1 MEKFKSL
8 YKDGLVPTKEFHD
21 VAKNAGENI
30 NSLFKK
36 YIDEG
41 YSPREITEL
50 LHNIVSAVGADK
62 CLLLTVKRH
71 AEHKKAL
78 TKPPTE
84 V

>member
-8 YKDGLVPTKEFHD
+8 YQDGLIPTKEFHD
-21 VAKNAGENI
+21 IAKDVSKNVET
-30 NSLFKK
+30 LFKK

-50 LHNIVSAVGADK
+50 LYNIVGCVGTEKA
-62 CLLLTVKRH
+62 LLLTVKRR
-71 AEHKKAL
+71 ADRKKAL
-78 TKPPTE
+78 TNPATE